1 MSLIS
6 LSQVLGLLLSGYLAK
21 IMGVRA
27 LFITSGGGLILIA
40 AAAYVAMRGRTI
52 QSKSAVA

>member
-6 LSQVLGLLLSGYLAK
+6 LSQVLGLLLSGYLANL
-21 IMGVRA
+21 MGIRT
-27 LFITSGGGLILIA
+27 LFISSGGALILIA

-52 QSKSAVA
+52 QSKSATA